1 MHRETLRHSVMGKNK
16 STTGWSYFYQT
27 SVHTEKII
35 IKIKKRF
42 GVFSCPKVLCL
53 DQSLDTAGSSIP
65 FGPLI
70 LRELII
76 LMAPIP
82 FHPTSWSFRAEAGKG
97 HGAEQDQRRCGSP
110 QKCFPCNP
118 IILGHSVVLQLHSA
132 TGLASSGPTMEA
144 KDRTKS
150 VMDGEG
156 EPSKVTSHLAV
167 LSNLWLKRLQM
178 LNHSDEVGIVKNTA
192 LGSDSDSQI
201 RSHKGRRESWNGE
214 DRQLVGHLTG

>member
-1 MHRETLRHSVMGKNK
+1 MDKSKLCHSLIDKKKKKKRNHWQIAVVWGGIKQVRVCCMHRETLRHSVMGKNK

-27 SVHTEKII
+27 SVHTEKIII

-82 FHPTSWSFRAEAGKG
+82 FHPTSWSFRAEAGK
-97 HGAEQDQRRCGSP
+97 RTWSR
-110 QKCFPCNP
+110 
-118 IILGHSVVLQLHSA
+118 
-132 TGLASSGPTMEA
+132 TGLATMWFSSE
-144 KDRTKS
+144 
-150 VMDGEG
+150 
-156 EPSKVTSHLAV
+156 V
-167 LSNLWLKRLQM
+167 LSM
-178 LNHSDEVGIVKNTA
+178 
-192 LGSDSDSQI
+192 
-201 RSHKGRRESWNGE
+201 
-214 DRQLVGHLTG
+214 